1 MWNEREL
8 IIKNDMVDVFRR
20 SSAIDDSR
28 AADLRVEIQKQIEE
42 RNRLELKL
50 EEASREPGFKKSD
63 AFL

>member
-42 RNRLELKL
+42 RNRLESKL
-50 EEASREPGFKKSD
+50 EEASREPGSKKSD

>member
-1 MWNEREL
+1 MWIEREL

-42 RNRLELKL
+42 RNRLESKL